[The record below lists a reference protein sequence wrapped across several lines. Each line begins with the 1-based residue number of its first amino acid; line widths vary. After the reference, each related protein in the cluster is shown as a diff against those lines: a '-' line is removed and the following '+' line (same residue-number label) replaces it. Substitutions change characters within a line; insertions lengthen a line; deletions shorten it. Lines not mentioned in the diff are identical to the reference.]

1 MVKLFKEFFIV
12 VDLYVYMFVVIV
24 GDLYMCICDIVG
36 ENVGQVFIH
45 SPLHCVIRIEGG
57 RIDVYFFILGMWPGC
72 GTVVL
77 SLRNAATL

>member
-12 VDLYVYMFVVIV
+12 VDLYVCMCVVIV
-24 GDLYMCICDIVG
+24 GDLYMCMCDIVG

-45 SPLHCVIRIEGG
+45 SPLHCVIRVERG
-57 RIDVYFFILGMWPGC
+57 RTDVDFFILGMWPGC

>member
-12 VDLYVYMFVVIV
+12 VDLYVCM
-24 GDLYMCICDIVG
+24 CDIVG

-45 SPLHCVIRIEGG
+45 SPLHCVIRVE
-57 RIDVYFFILGMWPGC
+57 RWIDVDFFILGMWPGC